1 MNKLFIFAAGAIIG
15 SVVTWKLVKTKYE
28 RIAQEEIDSVKEAFS
43 RRTEIET
50 DTENVDNTE
59 SEETIERKEEKPVDK
74 GYNPSP
80 EEMEKYEKILK
91 EYKPC
96 EGDGNM
102 SSVHID
108 DSQDFN
114 KPYVISPE
122 EFGTMDDYE
131 TVSFDYY
138 ADGVV
143 VDDFGDPVENVE
155 EVIGDALNHFGEY
168 EDDSVFVRDDDM
180 KVDYEI
186 LADVRKWS
194 DVVKGYNQ

>member
-91 EYKPC
+91 EYKPR
-96 EGDGNM
+96 EGDENM

-122 EFGTMDDYE
+122 EFDENEDYE
-131 TVSFDYY
+131 TVSLTYY
-138 ADGVV
+138 ADGVLT
-143 VDDFGDPVENVE
+143 DEFGNVIEDVEGM
-155 EVIGDALNHFGEY
+155 IGKESLTHFGEY
-168 EDDSVFVRDDDM
+168 EEDSVFVRNDSL
-180 KVDYEI
+180 KTDYEI
-186 LADVRKWS
+186 LRDTYNYS
-194 DVVKGYNQ
+194 DTY